1 MVVRL
6 LPLLLVVGSVQAES
20 WERVA
25 EGNRA
30 FAVSLYREVAGE
42 PGNVFFSPFSISTA
56 LAMTYVGA
64 RGETAAQMQSTLHF
78 PESPEYLP
86 EVWGIWQSRVDQVG
100 REGKVTLSVANSLW
114 PDERYPFLDTY
125 MATVRERFRS
135 EVFPVNFAETEAAR
149 QQINTWV
156 EDATEQ
162 LIKDLIQ
169 PGVLNALTRMVLVN
183 AIYFKGTWQ
192 TTFGPEVTRPQPF
205 HLADGSVIEVPTMV
219 GKVPARY
226 AALDG
231 VQLLDLPY
239 RGDQVSMLVVVP
251 DTQERM
257 ADLERSL
264 SVAVMDQWLGA
275 VEPTEVR
282 VFLPKFTMTQH
293 LALSKILQALG
304 MVVPFDD
311 KAANF
316 AGMDGHENYLYI
328 SDVVHQAFVA
338 VDEAGTEAAAATA
351 VIMQARSMP
360 RPSPE
365 FRADRPFLFFIHE
378 RASGTILFAG
388 RVMDPR

>member
-1 MVVRL
+1 MVFRL

-78 PESPEYLP
+78 PESPEHLP
-86 EVWGIWQSRVDQVG
+86 EVWGMWQSRMDQVG

-205 HLADGSVIEVPTMV
+205 HLADGSVIEVPTMY

-378 RASGTILFAG
+378 RASGSILFAG